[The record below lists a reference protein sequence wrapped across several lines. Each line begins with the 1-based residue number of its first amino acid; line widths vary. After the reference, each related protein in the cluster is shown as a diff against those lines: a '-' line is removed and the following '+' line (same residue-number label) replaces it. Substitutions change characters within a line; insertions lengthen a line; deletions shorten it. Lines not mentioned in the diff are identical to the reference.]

1 MNGMGQPSSSCRS
14 EMDNLPEQSFSAK
27 ESDANEMEQQL
38 CHAAENSMELPE
50 CNEKEYFI
58 SDKAREL
65 HAYIAS
71 DESVEK
77 ARQLLAEASIADRKC
92 IAGTLIE
99 KSVCFGPNDRNAWL
113 TNTQVFPN
121 HLVFQGTTSDGARA
135 CHDALLLAIHMRS
148 IEYTDFLIDECDA
161 DVSQEG
167 MLPGLH
173 LFSAGTD
180 LFPLTPEPEPRK
192 LVLFY
197 VKRYPEKVS
206 KQLIVNPVRRDVIV
220 ESYF

>member
-1 MNGMGQPSSSCRS
+1 
-14 EMDNLPEQSFSAK
+14 MDNLPEQSFSAK
-27 ESDANEMEQQL
+27 ESNANEIEHLL
-38 CHAAENSMELPE
+38 CHAVENGMELPE
-50 CNEKEYFI
+50 CNEKEEYCI
-58 SDKAREL
+58 TDIARQL

-71 DESVEK
+71 GESVDK
-77 ARQLLAEASIADRKC
+77 ARQLLAEVSIADRRR
-92 IAGTLIE
+92 IAGTMIE
-99 KSVCFGPNDRNAWL
+99 KSVFFGPNDLIAWL

-148 IEYTDFLIDECDA
+148 IEYTDFLIDDCDA

-167 MLPGLH
+167 TLPGLH

-180 LFPLTPEPEPRK
+180 LFPLPPQPESWN

-206 KQLIVNPVRRDVIV
+206 RQSIVNPVRRDVMWRVI
-220 ESYF
+220 FNMRARHFD

>member
-1 MNGMGQPSSSCRS
+1 
-14 EMDNLPEQSFSAK
+14 MDDLPQQSFSA
-27 ESDANEMEQQL
+27 EENDANEMEQQL
-38 CHAAENSMELPE
+38 CHAVENGMELPE
-50 CNEKEYFI
+50 CYEKEYFI
-58 SDKAREL
+58 SDMARQL

-71 DESVEK
+71 GESVDK
-77 ARQLLAEASIADRKC
+77 ARQLLAEVSIADRRC
-92 IAGTLIE
+92 IAGTMIE
-99 KSVCFGPNDRNAWL
+99 KSVFFGPNDRNAWL

-121 HLVFQGTTSDGARA
+121 HLVFQGITSDDASA

-148 IEYTDFLIDECDA
+148 LEYTAFLIDECDA

-167 MLPGLH
+167 TLPGLH

-180 LFPLTPEPEPRK
+180 LFPLTPQLEPRK

-206 KQLIVNPVRRDVIV
+206 KQLIVNPVRQDVIV